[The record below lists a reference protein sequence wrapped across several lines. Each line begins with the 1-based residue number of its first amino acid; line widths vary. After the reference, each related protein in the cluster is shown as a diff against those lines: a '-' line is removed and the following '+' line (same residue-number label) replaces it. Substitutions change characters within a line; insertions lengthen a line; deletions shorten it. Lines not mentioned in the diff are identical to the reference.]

1 MSNKEE
7 KFTLKMKELHCFLQK
22 EALNNG
28 TDYKT
33 LLLGAMNGVLA
44 YHSLITDKVV
54 PFHTNISKFEE
65 MINPT
70 NT

>member
-1 MSNKEE
+1 MSSKEE

-22 EALNNG
+22 EALNSDA
-28 TDYKT
+28 DYET

-44 YHSLITDKVV
+44 YHALITDKEV
-54 PFHTNISKFEE
+54 PFHMDISKFKELL
-65 MINPT
+65 NPT